1 MWELFLLPCLSQL
14 RSFASITKWSYI
26 DPSDPLRPPNL
37 LKWPATSTVTRSHV
51 AHLPMHGNPTAPPS
65 FLPASAIPLFHMGF
79 TRLCEP
85 EVLQD
90 PSLTMRPGLLHSPP
104 SQARTSPL
112 STWPS
117 CNIRLSLANFLP
129 KFLPLCKLAIRN
141 RLRITSLRSFPAL
154 APLGQSRKTAHAAPA
169 PKLMS
174 RFKNF
179 RELLA
184 ILSLP
189 GWTS

>member
-1 MWELFLLPCLSQL
+1 MVPDCGSYFFSRASLSLGHLHPSQ
-14 RSFASITKWSYI
+14 SGVI
-26 DPSDPLRPPNL
+26 DPSDPLRPPKL
-37 LKWPATSTVTRSHV
+37 LKWPAASPVTRSLV
-51 AHLPMHGNPTAPPS
+51 DHLPMHGNPTAPPS
-65 FLPASAIPLFHMGF
+65 FLPASAIPLFHMGL
-79 TRLCEP
+79 TRLCEQ
-85 EVLQD
+85 EVLQ
-90 PSLTMRPGLLHSPP
+90 PGLLHSLP

-129 KFLPLCKLAIRN
+129 KFSPRCKLAIRN
-141 RLRITSLRSFPAL
+141 RLRSMSLRSFPAL
-154 APLGQSRKTAHAAPA
+154 VPLGQSRKTVHAAPA
-169 PKLMS
+169 PKLLLTMR

-179 RELLA
+179 RELLE